1 MLCST
6 GYIMLCSTG
15 YIMLCSTG
23 YIMLCSTGYIMLTL
37 IASIYSL
44 LLFASFCY
52 SYEFGVHRTVIVLVG
67 FTTTY
72 AISEYHQWF
81 NKVMSS
87 NSGHG
92 EVYSIQHYVI
102 KFVSDL
108 RFIWIYP
115 YHTY

>member
-1 MLCST
+1 MLCSTGYIMLCST

-52 SYEFGVHRTVIVLVG
+52 SYEFGVHRTVIVLVE

-72 AISEYHQWF
+72 AISEYHQ
-81 NKVMSS
+81 
-87 NSGHG
+87 
-92 EVYSIQHYVI
+92 
-102 KFVSDL
+102 
-108 RFIWIYP
+108 
-115 YHTY
+115 